1 MTMNAATTYTQMA
14 VTTQNPGRLIVMLY
28 DGAIRFLKQ
37 ARIHIQNRNYPQKYT
52 ALVRAQDIV
61 FELNASLNMELG
73 GEITKHLRSI
83 YTYVWANLNRV
94 NTKNDIE
101 LLDRLIGILED
112 LAGAWRKIS
121 A

>member
-1 MTMNAATTYTQMA
+1 MNAATTYKQMA
-14 VTTQNPGRLIVMLY
+14 VTTQNPGQIIVMLY

-37 ARIHIQNRNYPQKYT
+37 ARIHIQSLDYPGKYA
-52 ALVRAQDIV
+52 ALIRAQDIV
-61 FELNASLNMELG
+61 FELNASLDMEQG
-73 GEITKHLRSI
+73 GEISKRLRSI
-83 YTYVWANLNRV
+83 YTFVWANVNRV

-101 LLDRLIGILED
+101 LLDRLIVILED